1 MSDSLR
7 PHGLLP
13 CPLLP
18 PSWHKFMSTES
29 VMPSYHLSLCHSLPF
44 LPSVFPTSR
53 SFPMNWP
60 FASGG
65 QSIGVSA
72 STSFLP
78 TNIQDCFPFRMDCFY
93 LLAVQGSLKSLLQHH
108 SSKALILQR
117 SSTEFS
123 SFLSIRKHL
132 ITLSLNVP
140 EYKIK
145 LGYLSCRVN
154 VVILYVKG
162 LANGKCSK

>member
-1 MSDSLR
+1 MQPS
-7 PHGLLP
+7 H
-13 CPLLP
+13 PLLSP
-18 PSWHKFMSTES
+18 
-29 VMPSYHLSLCHSLPF
+29 SLPASIF
-44 LPSVFPTSR
+44 HSVWVFPMS
-53 SFPMNWP
+53 WP

-93 LLAVQGSLKSLLQHH
+93 LLAVQGTLKSLLQHH
-108 SSKALILQR
+108 SSKASILQC
-117 SSTEFS
+117 SSSEFS

-145 LGYLSCRVN
+145 LRYLSCRVN

-162 LANGKCSK
+162 LANGKCSKLLQICHYS

>member
-18 PSWHKFMSTES
+18 PSWHKFMSIES

-65 QSIGVSA
+65 QSIGASA
-72 STSFLP
+72 SASVLP
-78 TNIQDCFPFRMDCFY
+78 MNIQGWLPLWLTDLISLLSKWLSRVFSSTTVLKHQFFMDH
-93 LLAVQGSLKSLLQHH
+93 LSHWHKTWSLKKANITKELMLSPLKLCQFLV
-108 SSKALILQR
+108 SSPM
-117 SSTEFS
+117 S
-123 SFLSIRKHL
+123 
-132 ITLSLNVP
+132 P
-140 EYKIK
+140 EGENI
-145 LGYLSCRVN
+145 
-154 VVILYVKG
+154 
-162 LANGKCSK
+162 